1 MIKLAIVG
9 CGGMGHTHAKNFSA
23 IKDCKLTAACDIIPE
38 RAQAFSKE
46 FDIPYVYPD
55 MDEMLAKCDLD
66 AVTLVTP
73 DATHAPLALKIIA
86 KGKHILSEKPPA
98 TCYADA
104 KAMADAAAQ
113 AGVINMINFS
123 YRDSAAIQRA
133 HQILQEG
140 KLGRIMHVEAS
151 YLQCWLSSKVWGDWR
166 KGTNWLWRLSTEHG
180 SAGVLGDVGVH
191 ILDFTTFAAGDIRSL
206 DCQLRTFPKAK
217 GERIGEYTLDANDS
231 GVMTVEMEG
240 GALGTI
246 HFSRWA
252 TGQKNSLRL
261 RVYCEKGA
269 LVVDLDKSWD
279 TLEICRG
286 SDVDK
291 AEWKTLKCPKTP
303 KIYSRFINSIISG
316 QNDQPDYARGAQV
329 QKLLDLCF
337 ESNKEG
343 KRLAV

>member
-9 CGGMGHTHAKNFSA
+9 CGGMGHTHAKAFSA

-140 KLGRIMHVEAS
+140 KLGRVLHVEAS

-166 KGTNWLWRLSTEHG
+166 KTPAFLWRLSTGHG
-180 SAGVLGDVGVH
+180 SGGVLGDVGVH

-206 DCQLRTFPKAK
+206 DCQMRTFHKAQ
-217 GERIGEYTLDANDS
+217 GDRLGEYTLDANDS
-231 GVMTVEMEG
+231 AVMLVEMES

-246 HFSRWA
+246 HTSRWA

-279 TLEICRG
+279 TLDICRG

-303 KIYSRFINSIISG
+303 KIYQRFIDSILSG
-316 QNDQPDYARGAQV
+316 QNDQPDYERGAQV

-337 ESNKEG
+337 ESDKER
-343 KRLAV
+343 KRLSV

>member
-1 MIKLAIVG
+1 MIKLGLVG
-9 CGGMGHTHAKNFSA
+9 CGGMGHTHAKNFAA

-38 RAQAFSKE
+38 RARAYAKE
-46 FDIPYVYPD
+46 FDIPYVYAD
-55 MDEMLAKCDLD
+55 MEEMLEKCELD

-104 KAMADAAAQ
+104 KAMADAAAK
-113 AGVINMINFS
+113 AKVINMINFS

-133 HQILQEG
+133 HQILEEG
-140 KLGRIMHVEAS
+140 KLGRVMHVEAS

-166 KGTNWLWRLSTEHG
+166 KGDNWLWRLSKEHG

-191 ILDFTTFAAGDIRSL
+191 ILDFTTFAAGDIRSI
-206 DCQLRTFPKAK
+206 DCQLRTFHKAE
-217 GERIGEYTLDANDS
+217 GDRIGEYPLDANDS
-231 GVMTVEMEG
+231 LVMTVEMAG
-240 GALGTI
+240 GGLGTI
-246 HFSRWA
+246 SASRWA

-286 SDVDK
+286 ADVNK

-303 KIYSRFINSIISG
+303 KIYQRFINSVISG
-316 QNDQPDYARGAQV
+316 VNDQPNYARGAQV
-329 QKLLDLCF
+329 QKMLDVCF
-337 ESNKEG
+337 ESDKAG
-343 KRLAV
+343 QRVVV

>member
-9 CGGMGHTHAKNFSA
+9 CGGMGHTHAKAFSA
-23 IKDCKLTAACDIIPE
+23 IKDCKLTAAYDVIPE
-38 RAQAFSKE
+38 RAEAFSRE
-46 FDIPYVYPD
+46 FNIPYVYSD
-55 MDEMLAKCDLD
+55 LDEMLAKCELD

-73 DATHAPLALKIIA
+73 DATHAPLSLKIIA

-104 KAMADAAAQ
+104 QAMADAAGQ

-133 HQILQEG
+133 HQIIQEG

-166 KGTNWLWRLSTEHG
+166 KSPSFLWRLSTRHG
-180 SAGVLGDVGVH
+180 SGGVLGDIGVH
-191 ILDFTTFAAGDIRSL
+191 ILDFTTFAAGDIRSI
-206 DCQLRTFPKAK
+206 DCQLRTFHKATDD
-217 GERIGEYTLDANDS
+217 RLGEYTLDANDS
-231 GVMTVEMEG
+231 AVMMVEMEG
-240 GALGTI
+240 GALGVI
-246 HFSRWA
+246 HTSRWA
-252 TGQKNSLRL
+252 TGHKNSLRL

-286 SDVDK
+286 SDVNK
-291 AEWKTLKCPKTP
+291 AEWKTLRCPKTP
-303 KIYSRFINSIISG
+303 RIYQRFISSILSG
-316 QNDQPDYARGAQV
+316 QNDQPDYRRGAQV
-329 QKLLDLCF
+329 QKMLDVCF
-337 ESNKEG
+337 ASDKAG